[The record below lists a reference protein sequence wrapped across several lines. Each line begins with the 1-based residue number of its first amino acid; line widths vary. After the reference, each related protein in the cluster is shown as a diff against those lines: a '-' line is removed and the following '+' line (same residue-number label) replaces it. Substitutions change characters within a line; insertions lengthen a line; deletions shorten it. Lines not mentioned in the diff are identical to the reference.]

1 MKLAIKDTGTYRG
14 KPRGYYDPSAIEVY
28 FTRLGQSIFKV
39 TDNKT
44 HKTQMTDE
52 DWNLHCNTAS
62 KCVRFGTIWGP
73 KSLDDFTPE
82 EKEILKKFVNKEN
95 SNE

>member
-1 MKLAIKDTGTYRG
+1 MMKLAIEDTGTYRG
-14 KPRGYYDPSAIEVY
+14 KPRGIYDPSAIEVY

-52 DWNLHCNTAS
+52 DWNTHCNTAS
-62 KCVRFGTIWGP
+62 KCVRFGTTWGP
-73 KSLDDFTPE
+73 KSIDDFTTA
-82 EKEILKKFVNKEN
+82 EKEVLRKFVKAD